1 MSPDEEKTTGAT
13 PDLLGRESE
22 GPEIE
27 TSLEEIKREER
38 RENLLC
44 ERNDYL
50 AAGVHIG
57 TKLKTK
63 HTRDIIYRI
72 TSYGLYVI
80 NILKTDERL
89 RVAAK
94 FLSEFDPSKILVCS
108 VRRYGQKPVKMF
120 REVVGTKVISG
131 RFIPGTLTNPMLEN
145 YTEAEVL
152 VICDPHADKQALS
165 EAQMARIPVVALIDT
180 DDSLSG
186 VDLAIPTNN
195 RGRKAL
201 SLIFF
206 LLARQILRERGDIP
220 PDGETS
226 FTAED
231 FESKIRPI
239 AQTQQR

>member
-1 MSPDEEKTTGAT
+1 MSPEKEKKFIDVDDEDADA
-13 PDLLGRESE
+13 DLE
-22 GPEIE
+22 E
-27 TSLEEIKREER
+27 TSLEDIKQEEKK
-38 RENLLC
+38 EELLC

-63 HTRDIIYRI
+63 HTREMIYRI

-80 NILKTDERL
+80 NILKTDERV

-108 VRRYGQKPVKMF
+108 VRRYGQKPVKKF
-120 REVVGTKVISG
+120 CQVVGAQSVAG
-131 RFIPGTLTNPMLEN
+131 RFIPGMLTNPLLDTYM
-145 YTEAEVL
+145 EAEVL
-152 VICDPHADKQALS
+152 IICDPHADRQALS
-165 EAQMARIPVVALIDT
+165 EAQMARIPVVSLIDT
-180 DDSLSG
+180 DDSLTG

-206 LLARQILRERGDIP
+206 LLARQILRERGDVP
-220 PDGETS
+220 PDGELSVTMD
-226 FTAED
+226 D

-239 AQTQQR
+239 TPQ